1 MPKIIWQKGLGVI
14 GGMDGMRLRELRHRS
29 GKTLRQVSIES
40 GVTENQ
46 ILSIETGKTE
56 NPGIVTLAAI
66 ASAIGCRVG
75 DLVRDGDS

>member
-1 MPKIIWQKGLGVI
+1 MID
-14 GGMDGMRLRELRHRS
+14 GMDGMRLRELRHGS

-46 ILSIETGKTE
+46 ILSIETGRTE

-66 ASAIGCRVG
+66 ASAIGCKVG
-75 DLVRDGDS
+75 DFVRDGDS